1 LALHDECPMK
11 PEQWPEKIQYLCQ
24 RIPDQPTESIEIP
37 SPIHR
42 RLLAWAG
49 PLSDREEEST

>member
-1 LALHDECPMK
+1 MK